1 MDLQPSGSVSACE
14 VEVLACALL
23 DIYYTSNKQEK
34 IKARCY
40 LPFACCVT
48 NTEMSLLSTP
58 TG

>member
-40 LPFACCVT
+40 
-48 NTEMSLLSTP
+48 TP
-58 TG
+58 LHAV